1 MSTKRR
7 LTLMPE
13 ILPTPQIA
21 SAGAGAGA
29 SSVRNRTLARLK
41 ILAAL
46 GAAGLAASC
55 GRTLDDGGGT
65 NGGGDG
71 GLPDGPREA
80 GEDAYG
86 VVDPLPRPS
95 CFQSAL
101 PTATGSYVNDAGDAG
116 PEAGN
121 GDELTIDVVLSFPQ
135 TGVAIGTVTPSHAT
149 FVSSTP
155 VTGGVTL
162 RFKVSSLETQA
173 GANVQVSC
181 STGPSAIRLDFTLN
195 ATDVAV
201 AVREAF

>member
-21 SAGAGAGA
+21 GPGNGMGT

-41 ILAAL
+41 VLAAL

-55 GRTLDDGGGT
+55 GRTIDDNGGT

-101 PTATGSYVNDAGDAG
+101 PTATGTYVQPDADAG
-116 PEAGN
+116 PEAGA
-121 GDELTIDVVLSFPQ
+121 GDEITFDVVLSFPQ
-135 TGVAIGTVTPSHAT
+135 TGVAIGTVTASNDT

-155 VTGGVTL
+155 VAGGVSL
-162 RFKVSSLETQA
+162 RFKASSLETQA
-173 GANVQVSC
+173 AATLQVSC
-181 STGPSAIRLDFTLN
+181 STGPSAIHLDFAFQTG
-195 ATDVAV
+195 DVKV
-201 AVREAF
+201 TVREQF

>member
-21 SAGAGAGA
+21 GPGNGMCA

-41 ILAAL
+41 VLAAL

-55 GRTLDDGGGT
+55 GRTLDDNGGT

-71 GLPDGPREA
+71 GLPDGQREA

-101 PTATGSYVNDAGDAG
+101 PTATGTYVLADGDAG
-116 PEAGN
+116 PEAGA
-121 GDELTIDVVLSFPQ
+121 GDELVFDVVLSFQQ
-135 TGVAIGTVTPSHAT
+135 TGVAIGTVTPSRAT

-155 VTGGVTL
+155 IAGGVSL
-162 RFKVSSLETQA
+162 RFKASSRETNA
-173 GANVQVSC
+173 EANVQVSC
-181 STGPSAIRLDFTLN
+181 SAGPSAIRLDFELK
-195 ATDVAV
+195 ATNVAV
-201 AVREAF
+201 TVSEAF